1 MEVAMMPSLDID
13 VWELLVVIIIQNVVF
28 ADRYKGIIINGSGLT
43 LFVDVAVAD
52 VPRVVIDT
60 PFRIIR
66 LIEGY
71 YDQRTVDDIEGI
83 GDGIRHANPNDVWSK
98 VMNGFSLIMGPF
110 RKLIVSSFLITIH
123 EERVERNILFFRS
136 VFRKTILVLNTI

>member
-1 MEVAMMPSLDID
+1 M
-13 VWELLVVIIIQNVVF
+13 IIIQNVVF

-83 GDGIRHANPNDVWSK
+83 GDGIRHANPNDV
-98 VMNGFSLIMGPF
+98 
-110 RKLIVSSFLITIH
+110 
-123 EERVERNILFFRS
+123 
-136 VFRKTILVLNTI
+136 